1 MVMAGILLIALL
13 IPLLAVVLDSPP
25 ARALAT
31 RLEGKAPGLEG
42 AGDADRMAALEAE
55 VQRLSDQVGQ
65 LEEESRFLRRLLDE
79 RPRRSG
85 LGPGEPTAGG

>member
-1 MVMAGILLIALL
+1 
-13 IPLLAVVLDSPP
+13 
-25 ARALAT
+25 
-31 RLEGKAPGLEG
+31 
-42 AGDADRMAALEAE
+42 MAALEAE

-65 LEEESRFLRRLLDE
+65 LEEESRFLRRLLEE